1 MKGLLK
7 MRQNT
12 IKKQIY
18 LTFDNQE
25 LESIIA
31 TNLLLSTGISM
42 SLMASFNL
50 KSRLNI
56 YLKNFFKEASQT
68 EKFQEL
74 KLKLSEA
81 SYNFSKTH
89 NYKFNDLL
97 RISNNLG
104 GIHYPIHY
112 DFIEKLILN
121 GEFDDI
127 LILKIPIFSK
137 RNKVE
142 GILNSSFE
150 EFLKLNNNEN
160 HIFKTKLIRAISFK
174 IYSNESKYFS
184 KMFKTPN
191 ENYINSMNVVVN
203 KFKDTYL
210 KSIAARKAIAR
221 NKVCDLSTPDLFE
234 AINEICFAADEAS
247 KLHLDINYNFYNMS
261 KEQCGELKD
270 ELLSSFLKIVTR
282 YQ

>member
-1 MKGLLK
+1 